1 MGSNKTWQYWMVLTL
16 ISLLTVD
23 NIIYSDNVLLAN
35 AYGNSLGQI
44 KTKWQVGICLQPRG
58 VDVFEKVEEGF

>member
-1 MGSNKTWQYWMVLTL
+1 MNIEQEMWDTDGLKQNLTIGWMVLTL

-44 KTKWQVGICLQPRG
+44 KTK
-58 VDVFEKVEEGF
+58 